1 MWKYIRRSALLLLCG
16 CMLLSAGCG
25 GEEPTDPQ
33 ESDPVSAEA
42 GYRRTILYYRSDEGF
57 IVPVMK
63 LLPWEE
69 GIGKAALSHLIGTEE
84 NQREASA
91 KGLNTLLPAGVELTL
106 RIGDDKTAT
115 LNIIGLPEY
124 PDAASE
130 AAMVTG
136 VAQTLLEFASI
147 DRVQF
152 LFDGEAQDAL
162 PQGTPVAEP
171 RTSADLNLDPG
182 DVAASVGST
191 YSGMTLYFPNLSGS
205 LYVPV
210 TRYIEGTA
218 TLESALTELLR
229 GPLQEGLLA
238 CLPEGTRLLSCTVE
252 DGTVTV
258 DFSDEIERAGDVPGM
273 TEAMCDSIALT
284 AACYGEVSQLH
295 ILSNG
300 ELFAVGDLSASH
312 CANEWNA

>member
-1 MWKYIRRSALLLLCG
+1 MSV
-16 CMLLSAGCG
+16 GCG
-25 GEEPTDPQ
+25 GKEPSEPQ

-84 NQREASA
+84 NRREAAA

-152 LFDGEAQDAL
+152 LFDGEVQDTL

-171 RTSADLNLDPG
+171 RTSSDLNADPG
-182 DVAASVGST
+182 DVATST
-191 YSGMTLYFPNLSGS
+191 GTPLNGMTLYFPNGSGS

-210 TRYIEGTA
+210 TRYIEGVA

-229 GPLQEGLLA
+229 GPLQEGLLD
-238 CLPEGTRLLSCTVE
+238 CLPEGTQLLSCTME
-252 DGTVTV
+252 DGIVTV
-258 DFSDEIERAGDVPGM
+258 NFSKEIMQAEDIPGL

-284 AACYGEVSQLH
+284 AACYGDVRQLH

-300 ELFAVGDLSASH
+300 ELFAAGDLSSSH
-312 CANEWNA
+312 CANEWNS